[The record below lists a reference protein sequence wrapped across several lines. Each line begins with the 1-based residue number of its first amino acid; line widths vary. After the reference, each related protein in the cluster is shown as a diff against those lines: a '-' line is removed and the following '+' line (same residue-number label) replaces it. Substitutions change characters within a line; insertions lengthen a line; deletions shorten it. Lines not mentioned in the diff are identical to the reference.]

1 MSATKLIACI
11 LIPAFGI
18 GTAFA
23 NDAGGSSPSETV
35 VPVSSQSRAEVLAD
49 LQVWQDAGLAAEQ
62 WGEAGPEV
70 FAARYQ
76 QAEARYQAMRAAPAF
91 AALVA
96 RIARVRGERT
106 DLAAR

>member
-1 MSATKLIACI
+1 MSVTKLIASI
-11 LIPAFGI
+11 LIPVFGI

-23 NDAGGSSPSETV
+23 DGAGGSSPSETI
-35 VPVSSQSRAEVLAD
+35 VPASGLSRAEVLAE
-49 LQVWQDAGLAAEQ
+49 LKVWQDAGLAAEQ

-76 QAEARYQAMRAAPAF
+76 QAEARYQAMRLAQAF

-96 RIARVRGERT
+96 RIERARGERA